1 MGMKIRSPKEVLE
14 ENKNRKLEIDT
25 TGDIVEKL
33 NKEYEDLYRGK
44 PMKKK
49 MDFFRFMGMDISISY
64 IRNIS
69 IKFFRNFIINN

>member
-33 NKEYEDLYRGK
+33 NKEYEDIYGSK
-44 PMKKK
+44 QMKKK
-49 MDFFRFMGMDISISY
+49 IDFLDMWAIIFLLVVVGILVL
-64 IRNIS
+64 
-69 IKFFRNFIINN
+69 NFLGIL

>member
-33 NKEYEDLYRGK
+33 NKEYEDIYGSK
-44 PMKKK
+44 QMKKK
-49 MDFFRFMGMDISISY
+49 IDFLDMWAIIFLLVVFGILVL
-64 IRNIS
+64 
-69 IKFFRNFIINN
+69 NFLGIL

>member
-33 NKEYEDLYRGK
+33 NKEYEDIYRSK
-44 PMKKK
+44 QMKKK
-49 MDFFRFMGMDISISY
+49 IDFLDMWAIIFLLVVFGILVL
-64 IRNIS
+64 
-69 IKFFRNFIINN
+69 NFLGIL

>member
-1 MGMKIRSPKEVLE
+1 MGMKIRSLKEVLE

-33 NKEYEDLYRGK
+33 NKEYEDIYGGK

-49 MDFFRFMGMDISISY
+49 MDFLDLWAWIFLLVAVGVLVL
-64 IRNIS
+64 
-69 IKFFRNFIINN
+69 NFLGIL

>member
-1 MGMKIRSPKEVLE
+1 MGIKIRSPKEVLE

-33 NKEYEDLYRGK
+33 NKEYEDIYGGK

-49 MDFFRFMGMDISISY
+49 IDFSNVCAGIFLLVVFGILVL
-64 IRNIS
+64 
-69 IKFFRNFIINN
+69 NFLGIL

>member
-14 ENKNRKLEIDT
+14 ENKNRKLEVDT

-44 PMKKK
+44 PYEK
-49 MDFFRFMGMDISISY
+49 
-64 IRNIS
+64 
-69 IKFFRNFIINN
+69 

>member
-33 NKEYEDLYRGK
+33 NKEYEDIYGSK
-44 PMKKK
+44 QMKKK
-49 MDFFRFMGMDISISY
+49 IDFLDLWAWIFLLVIFGILVL
-64 IRNIS
+64 
-69 IKFFRNFIINN
+69 NFLGIL

>member
-33 NKEYEDLYRGK
+33 NKEYEDLYGGK

-49 MDFFRFMGMDISISY
+49 IDFLDMWAIIFLLVVVGILVL
-64 IRNIS
+64 
-69 IKFFRNFIINN
+69 NFLGIL